1 MQAVALI
8 CGANASF
15 VDPDYAQV
23 EQRHGFETTI
33 EWARCLTCRGVVVD
47 YIRWLI
53 SANEINTRLLK
64 SRASHLRPLVGAID
78 RTSPIF
84 VVMEAS
90 GKEGAEPPLLLS

>member
-53 SANEINTRLLK
+53 SANEINAFAEK
-64 SRASHLRPLVGAID
+64 SEHLRPLVGAID